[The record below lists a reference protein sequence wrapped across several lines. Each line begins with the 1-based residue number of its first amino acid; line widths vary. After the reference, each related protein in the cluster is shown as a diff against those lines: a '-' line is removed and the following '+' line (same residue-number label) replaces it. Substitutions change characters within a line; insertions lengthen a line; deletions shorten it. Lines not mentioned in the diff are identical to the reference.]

1 MKEQRKNTKLATRVS
16 IFIALITVIGIAVI
30 WTVANRG
37 ISSLVEESI
46 TSQMTDAVLSRA
58 EIIENYVAEAEEHLI
73 SFSLGDEVRNL
84 LLNLSDKECQERA
97 QEYTLEFAGVKG
109 VFEGLYIADTN
120 TVVYTHTSPA
130 VIGKATRQ
138 GDGLKELQNT
148 ILAKQELTNSG
159 IMKSPAT
166 GNLVISMY
174 YPVFEGNKCIG
185 YVGAAVYAKQLMDS
199 LLELEIDGLPNSEYI
214 FLNAKNG
221 VYLYNKDE
229 DLLNEVTEDSACLKI
244 MEEVKAGKKQGSCYD
259 ENDNFT
265 VYTYLEDRDWIFMV
279 RDSKAEIFK
288 SVTKLRTLLGVP
300 CLIVAVL
307 IILVCAIRMRMV
319 GRDLMVVE
327 ESIASLGRLELNT
340 GKSLEKLA
348 NRKDEIGIIANSADR
363 LCAILRETVG
373 DVDRILSE
381 IADGN
386 LRVDVTRNEQ
396 YYIGDFRILANSL
409 KTIQL
414 NLLKLTKN
422 IASVSIQVS
431 EGAERVS
438 QGAQSLSQGATEQAS
453 AVEELAA
460 TVMNISGQVKS
471 NADKAEVASEQTEK
485 TERELHYGKQQM
497 GQMMESMNEIRTTS
511 DEISKIIKTI
521 EDIAF
526 QTNIL
531 ALNASV
537 EAARAGEAGKGFAVV
552 AEEVRSLAGR
562 SADASK
568 TTSELIEKS
577 VQAVH
582 KGVKNADET
591 AASLDRIVAMSGETA
606 SLVYEI
612 SKTSAEQAT
621 AIEQVS
627 VGIGQISEVVQTT
640 SGTAEQSAASS
651 EELFRQA
658 QILKDL
664 TTQFKF

>member
-1 MKEQRKNTKLATRVS
+1 MKGQKKHTKLAARIS

-30 WTVANRG
+30 WGVANNG
-37 ISSLVEESI
+37 ISGLVEESI

-58 EIIENYVAEAEEHLI
+58 EIIENYVAEAEEHLTA
-73 SFSLGDEVRNL
+73 FSMSDEVRDL
-84 LLNLSDKECQERA
+84 LRNPSDKECQARA
-97 QEYTLEFAGVKG
+97 QEYTVKFADVKG
-109 VFEGLYIADTN
+109 VFEGLYIADYES
-120 TVVYTHTSPA
+120 VVLTHTAPKA
-130 VIGKATRQ
+130 VGTATRQ
-138 GDGLKELQNT
+138 GDRLKSLQDT
-148 ILAKQELTNSG
+148 ILTRHELTNSG
-159 IMKSPAT
+159 ILKSPNS

-174 YPVFEGNKCIG
+174 YPVYDGGKCLG
-185 YVGAAVYAKQLMDS
+185 FVGAAVYAKNLMDS
-199 LLELEIDGLPNSEYI
+199 LLELEIEGLPNSEYI
-214 FLNAKNG
+214 FLNAQTG

-229 DLLNEVTEDSACLKI
+229 ELLNETTEDSACLKI
-244 MEEVKAGKKQGSCYD
+244 MEEIKAGKKQGYCYD
-259 ENDNFT
+259 DNDNFT
-265 VYTYLEDRDWIFMV
+265 VYTYLEERDWVFMV
-279 RDSKAEIFK
+279 RDSKEEIFR
-288 SVTKLRTLLGVP
+288 SVNSLRTLLGVP
-300 CLIVAVL
+300 CIIVAVL
-307 IILVCAIRMRMV
+307 IILVCALRLRKV
-319 GRDLMVVE
+319 GKDLMVVE
-327 ESIASLGRLELNT
+327 ESIASLGKLELKADGRLDKLT
-340 GKSLEKLA
+340 GRS
-348 NRKDEIGIIANSADR
+348 DEIGMIAGSAER
-363 LCAILRETVG
+363 LSTILKETVG

-386 LRVDVTRNEQ
+386 LRVDVTQNEQ

-414 NLLKLTKN
+414 KLLKLTKN
-422 IASVSIQVS
+422 IASVSMQVS

-438 QGAQSLSQGATEQAS
+438 QGAQSLSQGSTEQAS

-460 TVMNISGQVKS
+460 TVINISGQVKS
-471 NADKAEVASEQTEK
+471 NADKAEIASEQTEK
-485 TERELHYGKQQM
+485 TEKELHYGKQQM
-497 GQMMESMNEIRTTS
+497 EQMMLSMDEIRTTS
-511 DEISKIIKTI
+511 DEIGKIIKTI

-562 SADASK
+562 SAEASK

-582 KGVKNADET
+582 KGVANADET
-591 AASLDRIVAMSGETA
+591 AASLDRIVTMSGETA
-606 SLVYEI
+606 ALVYDI
-612 SKTSAEQAT
+612 SKTSAEQAA

-627 VGIGQISEVVQTT
+627 LGIGQISEVVQTT